1 MKCLVSGR
9 YLESIHGENHLSMSL
24 NLLTYVKV
32 LGFEPTPIWAET
44 QLQTS
49 EIDLSD
55 FNLVVLSGGESIGDN
70 PVRDSFEISLLQAA
84 IASQTPVLGICRGL
98 QVMISFFGLS
108 PVRLEGHAGT
118 SHSVEGRIS
127 GKVNSHHNF
136 GFNDISNEFEVI
148 SSAPDGSVEAAY
160 HKENNWLGVMW
171 HPERETPYNQEHAHQ
186 ILEIMGLS

>member
-24 NLLTYVKV
+24 NLLTYVKAH
-32 LGFEPTPIWAET
+32 GFDPTPIWAET
-44 QLQTS
+44 QEGPS
-49 EIDLSD
+49 EIDLSGFD
-55 FNLVVLSGGESIGDN
+55 LLVLSGGESIGDN
-70 PVRDSFEISLLQAA
+70 PVRDSFENSLLSAA
-84 IASQTPVLGICRGL
+84 AASQTPVLGICRGL
-98 QVMISFFGLS
+98 QVMMSFYGLS

-127 GKVNSHHNF
+127 GNVNSHHNF
-136 GFNDISNEFEVI
+136 GFTDVSDEFEVI

-160 HKENNWLGVMW
+160 HKDNNWLGLMW
-171 HPERETPYNQEHAHQ
+171 HPERETPYNQEHTRQ